1 MGESG
6 AFLVMK
12 NISKTFPGVKALD
25 GVTFEVQKGEVHAL
39 VGENGAGKST
49 LIKILSGA
57 YRPDGGEILLRGQR
71 VEINTP
77 GQAQQLGISVI
88 YQELDLIPH
97 MTIPENIFVGREP
110 ARALGLVD
118 WREMGKKAQALMAS
132 VGMNLPLN
140 IPVRKLSAAQ
150 QQMVAIARAL
160 SLNADIIVMDE
171 PTASLTQNEIQILFR
186 VIEKLKASG
195 VTIIYISHRL
205 EEIFQIADRV
215 TVLRDGKYIG
225 TWPVGEVG
233 VDHIIRCMV
242 GRDLKEKYPRERVP
256 RGEEI
261 LRVEGLTHEPYFR
274 DVSFSLH
281 AGEILGIAGLVGAGR
296 SEIMRSIVGADEKD
310 SGEVYLFGKKVDIK
324 SPHDAI
330 RLGIGLLPEE
340 RKLQGLILQ
349 LDVRSNISLPILD
362 RLSRWGFIRRLL
374 EYRAVVDIID
384 RLGIK
389 TPSPEQKVKN
399 LSGGNQQKV
408 VFAKW
413 FLRGCRVFIFDEP
426 TRGIDVGAKLEIYKL
441 MNELVRD
448 GVGIIVISS
457 DLPEVLGISD
467 RLLVMHHGRIAGE
480 LRHEEATQ
488 EKVLNLAFG
497 GVA

>member
-1 MGESG
+1 MGEAG
-6 AFLVMK
+6 AFLVMS

-25 GVTFEVQKGEVHAL
+25 DVTFEARKGEVHAL

-57 YRPDGGEILLRGQR
+57 YRPDEGEILLRGKR

-77 GQAQQLGISVI
+77 VQAQQLGISVI
-88 YQELDLIPH
+88 YQELDLIPY

-110 ARALGLVD
+110 ARALGFVD
-118 WREMGKKAQALMAS
+118 WEEMRGKAQALMAS
-132 VGMNLPLN
+132 FGMDLPLHV
-140 IPVRKLSAAQ
+140 PVRRLSAAQ
-150 QQMVAIARAL
+150 QQMVAIAKAL
-160 SLNADIIVMDE
+160 SFNADIIIMDE
-171 PTASLTQNEIQILFR
+171 PTASLTQNEIKILFS
-186 VIEKLKASG
+186 VIERLKASG

-215 TVLRDGKYIG
+215 TVLRDGRRMG
-225 TWPVGEVG
+225 TWPVNEVD
-233 VDHIIRCMV
+233 VDHIIKSMV

-274 DVSFSLH
+274 DVSFSLY
-281 AGEILGIAGLVGAGR
+281 AGEVLGIAGLVGAGR
-296 SEIMRSIVGADEKD
+296 SEIMRSIVGADGKD
-310 SGEVYLFGKKVDIK
+310 SGEIYVFGEKVDIK
-324 SPHDAI
+324 SPFDAI
-330 RLGIGLLPEE
+330 RIGIGLLPEE
-340 RKLQGLILQ
+340 RKLQGLILP
-349 LDVRSNISLPILD
+349 LDVRGNISLPILE
-362 RLSRWGFIRRLL
+362 RISKWGFIRRLV
-374 EYRAVVDIID
+374 EHKSAVDMVE

-389 TPSPEQKVKN
+389 TPSVEQKVRN

-413 FLRGCRVFIFDEP
+413 FLRGCRIFIFDEP

-441 MNELVRD
+441 MNELVKD

-457 DLPEVLGISD
+457 DLPEILGISD

-480 LRHEEATQ
+480 LRHDEATQ

-497 GVA
+497 GAA